1 MKKINFTLCISLF
14 GLLCM
19 PVFSQSDQV
28 NQVNQVGQSLETQ
41 KQIDKLS
48 RSIGLVKQAYVDELT
63 DEEIL
68 EGAIDGMLHSLDP
81 HSRFLDDDDFEDL
94 QMSVHGEFAGLG
106 MHVSAENE
114 RIKVI
119 SPIDDT
125 PAQRAGVKAGDYI
138 IKINDISVAGLTL
151 DEAVKKMRG
160 QPGTEVSITLLRPKA
175 PKPIKLSL
183 IRENI
188 KLDSVKSEIVAED
201 YGYLR
206 ISQFQGNTAEEL
218 KQNIDKLVKEN
229 THLKGY
235 VLDLRNNPGGLL
247 DAAVAVS
254 DTFLQVTPAN
264 PKKIVFTKSRN
275 PLESITSYAVSDD
288 YTHGLPMV
296 VLVNMGSASAS
307 EIVAGALQDHQRAVI
322 VGVKTFG
329 KGSVQTVIPISETNA
344 VKLTT
349 ARYYTPNGVAIQS
362 RGVIPDVIID
372 EEEID
377 LLADKTKG
385 DKNDS
390 DNLDFVFDESSFE
403 HAIVSNNDVQK
414 DKATKEA
421 LANYKKDYKNAQS
434 LLHKDKQLAQ
444 AISILKVLNAM
455 NKMPSNNAL
464 ANA

>member
-1 MKKINFTLCISLF
+1 MKKINLTLYISLF
-14 GLLCM
+14 GFLCM
-19 PVFSQSDQV
+19 PVFSQGNQV
-28 NQVNQVGQSLETQ
+28 KQVNQVGQSPETQ
-41 KQIDKLS
+41 KHIDKLS

-68 EGAIDGMLHSLDP
+68 EGAIDGMLQSLDP

-138 IKINDISVAGLTL
+138 IKINDTSVAGLTL

-218 KQNIDKLVKEN
+218 KKNIDKLVKEN
-229 THLKGY
+229 AHLKGY

-275 PLESITSYAVSDD
+275 PLESITSYAVSND
-288 YTHGLPMV
+288 YIQGLPMV

-362 RGVIPDVIID
+362 RGVIPDVII

-377 LLADKTKG
+377 LLADNTKNEKG
-385 DKNDS
+385 E
-390 DNLDFVFDESSFE
+390 DNAADLAFDESSFE
-403 HAIVSNNDVQK
+403 HAIVSNNDTQK